1 MKTTDFSNAS
11 AAFVDM
17 NQLLNVEKK
26 YADLFRK
33 RKNKANAKGRM
44 RRVQTIL
51 VECNGRTLA
60 KQIIHYRFCQVMK
73 MWIAKH
79 ERQSYLVLFK
89 EKPVKRF
96 DKFTRGW
103 WWESEN
109 MCNSY
114 MTLDSSA
121 FPEVTFENS
130 PMEVELV
137 IKK

>member
-51 VECNGRTLA
+51 IECNGRILA

-73 MWIAKH
+73 MWIA
-79 ERQSYLVLFK
+79 RA
-89 EKPVKRF
+89 
-96 DKFTRGW
+96 
-103 WWESEN
+103 ESGDLKLYQTEPQQEVSMLTGGIYWN
-109 MCNSY
+109 AR
-114 MTLDSSA
+114 LDSYKIDDRL